1 MVFFYNITLNFNIE
15 FQKIAMLEPILSINK
30 HDHEVLRDLRPNL
43 IQAEKQFNQA
53 ESETLF

>member
-1 MVFFYNITLNFNIE
+1 
-15 FQKIAMLEPILSINK
+15 MLEPILSTNK
-30 HDHEVLRDLRPNL
+30 RDHEVLRDLRPNL

>member
-15 FQKIAMLEPILSINK
+15 FQKIAMLEPILSTNK
-30 HDHEVLRDLRPNL
+30 RDHEVLRDLRPNL

>member
-30 HDHEVLRDLRPNL
+30 RDHEVLRDLRPNL
-43 IQAEKQFNQA
+43 IQAEKQFNQP

>member
-30 HDHEVLRDLRPNL
+30 RDHEVLRDLRPNL

-53 ESETLF
+53 ESKTLF

>member
-53 ESETLF
+53 E